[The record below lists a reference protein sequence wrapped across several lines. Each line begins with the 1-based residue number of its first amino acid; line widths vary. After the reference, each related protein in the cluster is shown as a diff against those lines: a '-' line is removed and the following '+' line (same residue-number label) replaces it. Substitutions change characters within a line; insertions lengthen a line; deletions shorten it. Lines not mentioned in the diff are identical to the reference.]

1 MNLTKSIEF
10 KNFKFKNSKYKIHK
24 LLKKLIDENNQ
35 ILKSLSK
42 SYKDSFKQSELLKLK
57 NYSNILIIG
66 MGGSILGAK
75 AIYNFCKS
83 KIKKN
88 FFFIDNLKNDNFD
101 EIINKKK
108 LNLIISKSGNTLE
121 TIANS
126 NIIINKRDKN
136 IFITENKNNYL
147 RSLAQELKSDIIN
160 HNNYIGGR
168 YSVLSEVGMVPAKL
182 MGLNVNKF
190 RVYNQLIKN
199 KKFTNLL
206 INNVSSILSLIKKKK
221 TNSVILNYDQIS
233 SDLFYW
239 YQQLV
244 AESLGK
250 KGKGILPIISNMP
263 KDNHSLMQLYLD
275 GKKNNFY
282 TFFFVKEKFSKKIIN
297 SKIINSHSYL
307 KDKKLSDIRYS
318 QCLAT
323 QSVFKKRNIPFRSF
337 YVNERNEKTLGELF
351 SFFILETI
359 LLGKALN
366 VNPYDQPSVELIKIH
381 TKKSLIK
388 L

>member
-221 TNSVILNYDQIS
+221 N
-233 SDLFYW
+233 
-239 YQQLV
+239 
-244 AESLGK
+244 
-250 KGKGILPIISNMP
+250 
-263 KDNHSLMQLYLD
+263 
-275 GKKNNFY
+275 
-282 TFFFVKEKFSKKIIN
+282 
-297 SKIINSHSYL
+297 
-307 KDKKLSDIRYS
+307 
-318 QCLAT
+318 
-323 QSVFKKRNIPFRSF
+323 
-337 YVNERNEKTLGELF
+337 
-351 SFFILETI
+351 
-359 LLGKALN
+359 
-366 VNPYDQPSVELIKIH
+366 
-381 TKKSLIK
+381 
-388 L
+388 